1 MASQATILVIEDSV
15 LSQRLVEVVLTSQGF
30 HVVEART
37 GEEGLRKALD
47 EQPDLILLDV
57 HLPDMS
63 GYDAVARL
71 RAQPETAHI
80 PIIALTASASAEE
93 EARARDAGCD
103 GYIAKPINTRTF
115 PDQVRQ
121 YLG

>member
-93 EARARDAGCD
+93 EARARGAGCD

>member
-30 HVVEART
+30 RVVEART

-93 EARARDAGCD
+93 EARARGAGCD

>member
-15 LSQRLVEVVLTSQGF
+15 LSQRLVEVVLTAQGF
-30 HVVEART
+30 RVVEART
-37 GEEGLRKALD
+37 GEEGLQKALD

-63 GYDAVARL
+63 GYDAAARL
-71 RAQPETAHI
+71 RARPETAQV

-93 EARARDAGCD
+93 EARARRAGCD

-121 YLG
+121 YLR

>member
-15 LSQRLVEVVLTSQGF
+15 LSQRLVEVVLTAQGF
-30 HVVEART
+30 RVVEART

-47 EQPDLILLDV
+47 ERPDLILLDV

-71 RAQPETAHI
+71 RARPETAQV

-93 EARARDAGCD
+93 EARARKAGCD

-121 YLG
+121 HLR